1 MTTYPTDHYDPDI
14 HDDDQPLRGPG
25 CWPVIVMCVLA
36 WAILG
41 WLAYMAWLLFGNPV
55 PIL

>member
-1 MTTYPTDHYDPDI
+1 VSYTDEYDPDI
-14 HDDDQPLRGPG
+14 HDDAGYTCGPG

-41 WLAYMAWLLFGNPV
+41 WLAYCAWLLFGQ
-55 PIL
+55 